1 MILRMLARSV
11 TSKGFSGSGMMKRIP
26 VNRSRINARGTTTHI
41 KAHGFHTGYWQQNIL
56 PMIENQVSKAGNP
69 GQESLLAGD
78 FADAAYSACMKLGE
92 DFSPERFVS
101 EVEALLGDSKYNA
114 ISEIIEECSEELT
127 EAWDYS
133 YLGDGTREPRF
144 GVIGGWSMGQ
154 E

>member
-11 TSKGFSGSGMMKRIP
+11 SSKGFSGSGMMKRIP
-26 VNRSRINARGTTTHI
+26 VNRSRINPTGGITHI
-41 KAHGFHTGYWQQNIL
+41 KSNGFHTGYWQQNIL
-56 PMIENQVSKAGNP
+56 PMIENQISKAGNA

-92 DFSPERFVS
+92 SFTPEDFVS
-101 EVEALLGDSKYNA
+101 EVEGLLGDSKFNA
-114 ISEIIEECSEELT
+114 ISEIITECSEELT

-133 YLGDGTREPRF
+133 YLGDGTNQPRF
-144 GVIGGWSMGQ
+144 GLIGGWSMGQ